1 MASLKNSNLQSI
13 LLIALIAIGAST
25 IMSGSYE
32 LSFER
37 IQKNQQGQE
46 LELVT
51 QIIKS
56 TTDEQ
61 ILEKIKSPTESNI
74 SILPTPE
81 LTYKITK
88 NGILNTFI
96 FNAHSSQGYNGS
108 IHMLVGINM
117 DGSITGV
124 RITDHRE
131 TPGLGDKIDIT

>member
-1 MASLKNSNLQSI
+1 MSKSI
-13 LLIALIAIGAST
+13 HLCALIFVI
-25 IMSGSYE
+25 
-32 LSFER
+32 SFP
-37 IQKNQQGQE
+37 
-46 LELVT
+46 VT

-131 TPGLGDKIDIT
+131 TPGTGRRMWRARRRSGTVFP